1 MADKNKKK
9 GKLLG
14 KFLTQSEHVVAVDV
28 GSRYVKIAVLHKRKD
43 VIETTVLDAEPIPY
57 LSARGDIT
65 PQQVSSALT
74 TVLERNNIKN
84 ASFISMLPLEFV
96 NVKRFEVPSVSA
108 KQIKQIVP
116 FEAEKHLP
124 FSVERAVIDFDFL
137 PIGDADSLPG
147 NDNDISDPTSDNAIE
162 AKKAADALESAGK
175 KSIVTLAAVRKAII
189 PKFLELCKVKGCRQ
203 KAIDVTAFALY
214 NSLSFSLK
222 KNPPKQDEGDIVLI
236 DIGARRTEMIVVSAK
251 TGELLFTRSIG
262 FGGDAVTDVISSK
275 LNFPFE
281 EAERIKCEKW
291 ENAGITSGSE
301 EYNKAFEPLISQLE
315 KSLRY
320 IKKSKLSPEQSRI
333 WLSGGTSATPG
344 LGDYLESKLNTPVR
358 IFNSLPFV
366 NAGKAKKIP
375 QIFSSVIGGALRMIN
390 EAKLT
395 VDLLPVDITK
405 LQQLAV
411 RKKRFIQLGIVAAVI
426 VAILLSIFGVKVLLT
441 DLERRRLR
449 TEYKTIS
456 PEALKVDSIEKRNEI
471 LRIALN
477 KMEGLTDRKTSWSS
491 VLQTLANSMSSN
503 VWVNKLTVDKK
514 NYLTIDANSIGM
526 DYIDF
531 KNILIASIRFDDVQ
545 IINEQLDRS
554 GKFKIF
560 KLRCK
565 VIPDY
570 KFNEEFDKMSKS
582 LLEKLRGVNNND
594 DDESQENQN
603 DVQPP
608 LAVTESVETVEA
620 AETVRTNT
628 SVTAA
633 REIKH
638 TNISP
643 PVPSKHEFPVVNTV
657 TNPFP
662 FNKESFLK
670 ISNQLENA
678 KSLLKNS
685 VDSVDKDI
693 KKLPPALQKL
703 ILEKQKKSKQE
714 NLKNNESR

>member
-1 MADKNKKK
+1 MADKGKKK
-9 GKLLG
+9 SKSLG
-14 KFLTQSEHVVAVDV
+14 KFLTQGEHVVAVDV

-84 ASFISMLPLEFV
+84 VSFISMLPLEFV
-96 NVKRFEVPSVSA
+96 NVKRFEVPSISK

-124 FSVERAVIDFDFL
+124 FSIDRAVIDFDFM
-137 PIGDADSLPG
+137 PIEDTNSLPDENAG
-147 NDNDISDPTSDNAIE
+147 ISDPTSEKAIE
-162 AKKAADALESAGK
+162 AKKAADAMESAGN
-175 KSIVTLAAVRKAII
+175 KSIVTLAAVRSAII
-189 PKFLELCKVKGCRQ
+189 PKFLELCNVKGCRQ

-214 NSLSFSLK
+214 NSLSFSFQNNAP
-222 KNPPKQDEGDIVLI
+222 NPDDGDVVLI

-251 TGELLFTRSIG
+251 TGELLFTRSIS
-262 FGGDAVTDVISSK
+262 FGGDVVTDAVSSK

-291 ENAGITSGSE
+291 ENTGIIAGSE
-301 EYNKAFEPLISQLE
+301 EYNEIFEPLISQLE

-320 IKKSKLSPEQSRI
+320 IKKSGLSAEQSVI

-344 LGDYLESKLNTPVR
+344 FADYIESKFNSPVR

-366 NAGKAKKIP
+366 NAEKTQKIP
-375 QIFSSVIGGALRMIN
+375 QIFSAVVGGALRMIN

-411 RKKRFIQLGIVAAVI
+411 RKRRFIQLGIIAAVI
-426 VAILLSIFGVKVLLT
+426 VGILLSIFGVKVLLT

-449 TEYKTIS
+449 AEYMRVNPK
-456 PEALKVDSIEKRNEI
+456 ALASKVDSLEKRNET
-471 LRIALN
+471 LRIAIE
-477 KMEGLTDRKTSWSS
+477 KMEGLTDRKTSWSG

-503 VWVNKLTVDKK
+503 IWVNKLSVDKK
-514 NYLTIDANSIGM
+514 NYLTIDAYSIGN
-526 DYIDF
+526 DYINF
-531 KNILIASIRFDDVQ
+531 KNKLIASIRFDDVR
-545 IINEQLDRS
+545 ILNEQIDRS

-570 KFNEEFDKMSKS
+570 KFNEEFDRMGKE
-582 LLEKLRGVNNND
+582 LLGKLRAISGN
-594 DDESQENQN
+594 DESQENQV

-608 LAVTESVETVEA
+608 LAAPKSVEKTEPVKTNEVITVKKIEQVNVA
-620 AETVRTNT
+620 PSVPVKYDPLFTNA
-628 SVTAA
+628 VA
-633 REIKH
+633 
-638 TNISP
+638 
-643 PVPSKHEFPVVNTV
+643 
-657 TNPFP
+657 NPFS
-662 FNKESFLK
+662 FNKENFAK
-670 ISNQLENA
+670 ISNQLE
-678 KSLLKNS
+678 KTKLMLKNS
-685 VDSVDKDI
+685 SDSIEKNI
-693 KKLPPALQKL
+693 NKLPDGLKKL
-703 ILEKQKKSKQE
+703 ILEKQGKPKSKT
-714 NLKNNESR
+714 LKNNEAQ